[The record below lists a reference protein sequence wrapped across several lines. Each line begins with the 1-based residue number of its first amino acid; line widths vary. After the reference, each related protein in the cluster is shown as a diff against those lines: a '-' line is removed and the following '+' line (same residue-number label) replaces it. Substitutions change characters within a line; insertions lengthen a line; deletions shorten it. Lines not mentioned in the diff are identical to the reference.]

1 VSPADDETTAT
12 TEAEPATGSAA
23 SAGKPSAEGERG
35 PVVAFSASIIA
46 ALALAGVYIAGGQ
59 NQAEGILLAIT
70 LGGIGVGLVLWAQR
84 FMPAGPEVEPRGRIT
99 SKKEDRAV
107 FLEDWDEGSSTFGR
121 RRFLTKMLFGSF
133 AALGAALVF
142 PIRSL
147 GPAPGRGFDSTA
159 WTSGSRMVRTSG
171 LPVSVQ
177 ELAVNGVA
185 TVFPDG
191 HIGEEDSQVVLI
203 RLRSGEDSS
212 TSEEDGSYEG
222 LVAFSKVCTHAG
234 CPVGLFEEQTGHL
247 LCPCHQS
254 TFDVKDGAKPV
265 FGPATRPLPQLP
277 ISADDEGNLI
287 ALGDFPDPI
296 GPGYW
301 NQDRQ

>member
-1 VSPADDETTAT
+1 MSPTDDEAAPTAS
-12 TEAEPATGSAA
+12 EVPKPSAA
-23 SAGKPSAEGERG
+23 SPGQPSAQGERG
-35 PVVAFSASIIA
+35 PVIAFSASIIA

-59 NQAEGILLAIT
+59 NQAEGVLLAIT

-84 FMPAGPEVEPRGRIT
+84 FMPSGPEVEDRGRLT
-99 SKKEDRAV
+99 STRADRAA
-107 FLEDWDEGSSTFGR
+107 FTEGWDEGSSTFGR

-147 GPAPGRGFDSTA
+147 GPAPGRGFDSTS
-159 WTSGSRMVRTSG
+159 WTSGARLVRSSG
-171 LPVSVQ
+171 EPVAVD
-177 ELAVNGVA
+177 ELAINGVA
-185 TVFPDG
+185 TVFPQG
-191 HIGEEDSQVVLI
+191 HVGEEDSQTILI
-203 RLRSGEDSS
+203 RLRAGEDAD
-212 TSEEDGSYEG
+212 TVEEDGSYLG

-254 TFDVKDGAKPV
+254 TFDVKQGAEPV

-277 ISADDEGNLI
+277 ISADDEGFLV
-287 ALGDFPDPI
+287 ALGDFPEPI

-301 NQDRQ
+301 NRDRS